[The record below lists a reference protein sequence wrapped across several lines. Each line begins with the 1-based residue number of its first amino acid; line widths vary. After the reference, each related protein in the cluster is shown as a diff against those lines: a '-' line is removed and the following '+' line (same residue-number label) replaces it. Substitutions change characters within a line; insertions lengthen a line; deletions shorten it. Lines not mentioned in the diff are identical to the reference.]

1 MPLCEDDS
9 GGVGGCGTSFDHW
22 AGREDAAGMVEIE
35 PGSIWHR
42 LQHDKPVSM
51 TPEEDAELLSV
62 SRKIILIGC
71 VFQRFQ
77 QWSCGQV
84 FNAYERQRSASAEV
98 EASRAWQR
106 DAMRESAVWEDL
118 STAR

>member
-1 MPLCEDDS
+1 
-9 GGVGGCGTSFDHW
+9 
-22 AGREDAAGMVEIE
+22 MVEIE

-77 QWSCGQV
+77 Q
-84 FNAYERQRSASAEV
+84 
-98 EASRAWQR
+98 
-106 DAMRESAVWEDL
+106 
-118 STAR
+118 